1 MIESG
6 LCFNL
11 GCIDTEKLANFLGEA
26 NLDDLTDRLNQ
37 TTSNAVEE
45 ASYDKAVK
53 NNKFN
58 SFPMRK
64 KSSASSRTMRQS
76 QKSFSNLRNL
86 NSVDISQDEL
96 NLSVRLANNR
106 QQESTR
112 LKNLIRSNFWPINH
126 PIRKYL
132 WKCLLQRPQLN
143 TNKENSKSNSHLK
156 NIDFSEFE
164 YNKHLNQIFGKMRE
178 IDISLPDF
186 VNMNTRQEN
195 SSDHMNYYFLNNKG
209 KQAIKRILCVYEY
222 HFPQVTFNPGLL
234 SISSLLLH
242 YMQEHEVF
250 ASLCYMSSSKE
261 HLIESKTCWDTTC
274 SVFTKL
280 LKNYCVING
289 LIFENLNLKLEF
301 QSN

>member
-1 MIESG
+1 
-6 LCFNL
+6 
-11 GCIDTEKLANFLGEA
+11 
-26 NLDDLTDRLNQ
+26 
-37 TTSNAVEE
+37 
-45 ASYDKAVK
+45 
-53 NNKFN
+53 
-58 SFPMRK
+58 
-64 KSSASSRTMRQS
+64 
-76 QKSFSNLRNL
+76 
-86 NSVDISQDEL
+86 
-96 NLSVRLANNR
+96 
-106 QQESTR
+106 
-112 LKNLIRSNFWPINH
+112 
-126 PIRKYL
+126 
-132 WKCLLQRPQLN
+132 
-143 TNKENSKSNSHLK
+143 
-156 NIDFSEFE
+156 
-164 YNKHLNQIFGKMRE
+164 MRE

-280 LKNYCVING
+280 LKNYCVSKFLKSGLTWKSYSHKNFIILVNG
-289 LIFENLNLKLEF
+289 LVNFYGRECLLF
-301 QSN
+301 PQ